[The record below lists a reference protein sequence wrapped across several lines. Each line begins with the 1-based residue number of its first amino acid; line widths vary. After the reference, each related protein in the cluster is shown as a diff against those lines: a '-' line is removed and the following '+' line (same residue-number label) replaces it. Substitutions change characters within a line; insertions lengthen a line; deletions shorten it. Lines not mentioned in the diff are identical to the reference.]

1 MLDIPLTESSDY
13 HASVHLTVAK
23 LAALTLDLAN
33 FQIPFDNFFP
43 FRKRFWEKKKN
54 HNILMSWS
62 RIISISFS
70 LMCLLEKLQNVRGNK
85 ADFWNHCTCS
95 QNHSIDIVFNSCM
108 MVIYCLLL
116 WKLRSKMRLVEL
128 LLATFSLPQFHKCFF
143 KLQSWQEKL
152 NLWSIMCNIHFFP
165 YNWPNKDPNIPLW
178 EPENGF
184 SRHYDAIL

>member
-1 MLDIPLTESSDY
+1 
-13 HASVHLTVAK
+13 
-23 LAALTLDLAN
+23 
-33 FQIPFDNFFP
+33 
-43 FRKRFWEKKKN
+43 
-54 HNILMSWS
+54 MSWS

-178 EPENGF
+178 EPQKWLQSTLWCDPLRQYKESTAEWSWPIMDRNVYFITFAMPGVF
-184 SRHYDAIL
+184 YKWIH